1 MRILFFQSFCYKEY
15 NTLAS
20 FGIYM
25 TSALLCVL
33 DNSVFSWGLGVGLM
47 YMMSTGKAE
56 IGRLNTAMDETA
68 KVVQELKTELH
79 KRKSSRSLQ
88 FSSSTNTS
96 AKLDIIGGRNS
107 NPVSESSAENRD
119 NVHDSGFL
127 LTEEG
132 GSASSVLTDEPR
144 QEVVEMDRLEAELE
158 SELQKLPWCSTEASG
173 ADGRISD
180 ICEIDTS
187 VEGFCKPGDQDSSS
201 YHLSGVL
208 PSELDQ
214 KLCHLLIEQQESQ
227 IVDLE
232 SELNQAQSKLHGKE
246 AELQALKDCV
256 RRLTELSL
264 ANISDEETE
273 VHVEE
278 ESLKD
283 GDYNNKM
290 PLESQRSVVGMKRA
304 MDFQSYSCHVK

>member
-1 MRILFFQSFCYKEY
+1 MDLFCWLVCDGLVFLCSFCYKEY

-68 KVVQELKTELH
+68 KDVQELKTELH
-79 KRKSSRSLQ
+79 KRKSSRGLQ

-96 AKLDIIGGRNS
+96 AKLDIIGGRNT
-107 NPVSESSAENRD
+107 NPVSDSSTEHGD

-144 QEVVEMDRLEAELE
+144 QELVEMDRLEAELE
-158 SELQKLPWCSTEASG
+158 SELQKLPWCSREASG

-180 ICEIDTS
+180 ICE
-187 VEGFCKPGDQDSSS
+187 VS
-201 YHLSGVL
+201 YCS
-208 PSELDQ
+208 
-214 KLCHLLIEQQESQ
+214 LCFSQ
-227 IVDLE
+227 CI
-232 SELNQAQSKLHGKE
+232 
-246 AELQALKDCV
+246 
-256 RRLTELSL
+256 
-264 ANISDEETE
+264 
-273 VHVEE
+273 
-278 ESLKD
+278 
-283 GDYNNKM
+283 
-290 PLESQRSVVGMKRA
+290 
-304 MDFQSYSCHVK
+304 

>member
-1 MRILFFQSFCYKEY
+1 
-15 NTLAS
+15 
-20 FGIYM
+20 M

-79 KRKSSRSLQ
+79 KRKSSRGLQ

-96 AKLDIIGGRNS
+96 AKLDIIGGRNT
-107 NPVSESSAENRD
+107 NPVSESSTEHGD

-144 QEVVEMDRLEAELE
+144 QEVMEMDRLEAELE

-173 ADGRISD
+173 PDGRISD
-180 ICEIDTS
+180 ICE
-187 VEGFCKPGDQDSSS
+187 VS
-201 YHLSGVL
+201 Y
-208 PSELDQ
+208 
-214 KLCHLLIEQQESQ
+214 C
-227 IVDLE
+227 
-232 SELNQAQSKLHGKE
+232 
-246 AELQALKDCV
+246 
-256 RRLTELSL
+256 SL
-264 ANISDEETE
+264 FS
-273 VHVEE
+273 
-278 ESLKD
+278 
-283 GDYNNKM
+283 
-290 PLESQRSVVGMKRA
+290 
-304 MDFQSYSCHVK
+304 